1 MHGQNRANKFF
12 QPTKR
17 NRSQAKD
24 SKEITQCKSTA
35 LYRAKPKT
43 MPISIGTGP
52 MPFVLQRIHAC
63 HLAGLLLASCSASR
77 ADTLADVQVTQ
88 TALEYRQFDKVE
100 VTGSSILQPE
110 TRVSTPV
117 RVLTR
122 ADMSK
127 LGVSSLDQAVQS
139 LTDQING
146 QNSGQVANT
155 ILGGPSTASLHGLAN
170 GTLVLLNG
178 RRMPSYGLQT
188 LWGERSGVDLTL
200 VPLNAID
207 RIEVLSSGA
216 SSRYGSDALAGVINI
231 ITKTHLRQNQLALEV
246 GQPQHAGGQSRQFE
260 MSWGQGQF
268 DRDGYSFQLHWQSQK
283 QNSVNSNS
291 RPVSA
296 QAARPVSINGSTYWT
311 GLSDASTYTAPANIQ
326 DAQGQKQVHPNLS
339 SNNCGPNLYTLPYP
353 DGTECRSNPQNW
365 LSLYPQQVKHQLFAQ
380 GELALNQQHAIWGE
394 LLLNKAS
401 QRFSTST
408 PPAADIAL
416 QDGSTASFLAETLG
430 PSLDQSTS
438 QGHRA
443 AMGLKGQW
451 RDWDYVLS
459 ASNAQH
465 RSSRNLSSNA
475 FLTDSSF
482 ASLGL
487 TREELLQEPSKYSAS
502 TRAKLASLWDGSY
515 RWLET
520 GQTQQ
525 QTLEWLA
532 SREIGEGIFGPWM
545 LGTGLNYRQESYS
558 YRSASP
564 DSTPDMHGKRQVLAA
579 HAELQIPVSDSVQA
593 IASVRK
599 DRYSDFGTANTG
611 KLSGKWQAT
620 PNWLWRAS
628 VGNGFRAPTI
638 AQTSQDSA
646 QVGWTVDANGVDYIK
661 VYAQGN
667 PDLQPEKSR
676 MSQIGT
682 QWQASREWTL
692 GMDWWLLNVTNSFG
706 ILSDT
711 AILENPELRARY
723 LQTQDDGSRR
733 LIQQNL
739 NLGRKQLQGID
750 WQISSRHPLEKGQLR
765 TQLTATQ
772 YLIARNQLPPAGEW
786 VSELGQ
792 LNPKTGQA
800 MPRIKA
806 RWLISYESANNF
818 GWGAF
823 VDYLSGNHEMY
834 EAYDFITQT
843 SQTFSRKVPAFWT
856 LGLTAQWRPNDRW
869 TWQGLLS
876 NALDKSPPLRLALVD
891 SSGLNGVDTRYADYM
906 GRSMKL
912 KVSYK
917 F

>member
-1 MHGQNRANKFF
+1 MQCRLYLG
-12 QPTKR
+12 
-17 NRSQAKD
+17 RSA
-24 SKEITQCKSTA
+24 I
-35 LYRAKPKT
+35 
-43 MPISIGTGP
+43 
-52 MPFVLQRIHAC
+52 F
-63 HLAGLLLASCSASR
+63 LLVACSASW
-77 ADTLADVQVTQ
+77 AETVEVTQ
-88 TALEYRQFDKVE
+88 SALEYRQFDKVE

-260 MSWGQGQF
+260 MSWGKGQF
-268 DRDGYSFQLHWQSQK
+268 DRDGYSMQLHWQSQN
-283 QNSVNSNS
+283 QQA
-291 RPVSA
+291 VSA
-296 QAARPVSINGSTYWT
+296 GARPMGAQSARPVITNGQTFWT
-311 GLSDASTYTAPANIQ
+311 GLNNASPYSAPANFL
-326 DAQGQKQVHPNLS
+326 DAQGRMQAHPNFTGTACSGDFYL
-339 SNNCGPNLYTLPYP
+339 LPFT
-353 DGTECRSNPQNW
+353 DGAQCWGNSQRW
-365 LSLYPQQVKHQLFAQ
+365 LSLYPQTTKHQLFAQ
-380 GELALNQQHAIWGE
+380 AERALDGQHAIWAEVLVHQTRQVFNYLPPSVAE
-394 LLLNKAS
+394 LGL
-401 QRFSTST
+401 
-408 PPAADIAL
+408 P
-416 QDGSTASFLAETLG
+416 DGSKALFEADTLG
-430 PSLDQSTS
+430 PISAQSAL
-438 QGHRA
+438 QGHRTSL
-443 AMGLKGQW
+443 GLKGQW
-451 RDWDYVLS
+451 NDWDYVLS
-459 ASNAQH
+459 ATHGQH
-465 RSSRNLSSNA
+465 HASSELSGNG
-475 FLTDSSF
+475 FLTDDSF
-482 ASLGL
+482 ATIGL
-487 TREELLQEPSKYSAS
+487 TREELLLDPSKYSAT
-502 TRAKLASLWDGSY
+502 TRAKLASLWDGTY
-515 RWLET
+515 RWLES

-532 SREIGEGIFGPWM
+532 SRELGESAYGPYL
-545 LGTGLNYRQESYS
+545 LGTGFNYRQESYS
-558 YRSASP
+558 YRSAAS
-564 DSTPDMHGKRQVLAA
+564 DSTPDMNGKRQILAV
-579 HAELQIPVSDSVQA
+579 HAELQIPVSDALQA
-593 IASVRK
+593 IASVRR
-599 DRYSDFGTANTG
+599 DHYSDFGSANTG
-611 KLSGKWQAT
+611 KLSGKWQASPT
-620 PNWLWRAS
+620 WLWRAS
-628 VGNGFRAPTI
+628 VGNGFRAPTL
-638 AQTSQDSA
+638 A
-646 QVGWTVDANGVDYIK
+646 QVSDYSAFIGSTLDSNGSAPLR

-682 QWQASREWTL
+682 QWQASRQWTL
-692 GMDWWLLNVTNSFG
+692 GMDWWQLNVTNSFG

-723 LQTQDDGSRR
+723 LQTQVDGSRR

-772 YLIARNQLPPAGEW
+772 YLIARNQLTPAGEW

-843 SQTFSRKVPAFWT
+843 TQTFSRKVPAFWT

-906 GRSMKL
+906 GRSLKL